1 MFGLFRKREQSKERQ
16 AEGGYTRRMLDA
28 DYNAASGNETKLATI
43 HSALVACANLVER
56 SILGSTV
63 SGSPAVNSVI
73 ASRIARELMLCGEAV
88 RLIDVRD
95 GMVHLLEVSNWV
107 IQSEAGAVS
116 PRDWSYK
123 LTIPGPGGAVTRN
136 VTNDSVVHVRI
147 HVDPAFPWQGRN
159 PLAACPAFSEASRR
173 IERYIEMELRTPVG
187 KIIPVPQAQSDYET
201 ADGNVVSP
209 LKDLKAGLQNL
220 NGKIATPETMM
231 NTGDGRGSAPAKD
244 WTPQPLQPVF
254 PQWSPEILES
264 VRLSVFAACGVPI
277 SLWSSGAASTREAFR
292 AFLVSCLTPLTAVIK
307 AELDTKLESSITFD
321 LSPLVATD
329 IVSRARAVK
338 GLRDAGMELN
348 DALRIAGL
356 NPDQ

>member
-1 MFGLFRKREQSKERQ
+1 MFGLFNRKPKIRQ
-16 AEGGYTRRMLDA
+16 AEGGYTQRILSA
-28 DYNAASGNETKLATI
+28 DMNIAAGNETKLATI
-43 HSALVACANLVER
+43 HSALVSCANLVER

-95 GMVHLLEVSNWV
+95 GTVHLLEVSNWT

-123 LTIPGPGGAVTRN
+123 LTIPAPGGAVTRN
-136 VTNDSVVHVRI
+136 VTNDAVIHVRI

-173 IERYIEMELRTPVG
+173 LESYLSVELRTPVG
-187 KIIPVPQAQSDYET
+187 KLIPIPAAASDYET
-201 ADGNVVSP
+201 AEGEIISP
-209 LKDLKAGLQNL
+209 LKQIKEGLSKL
-220 NGKIATPETMM
+220 DGGIATPETMM
-231 NTGDGRGSAPAKD
+231 NTGDGRGSAPARD
-244 WTPQPLQPVF
+244 WVPQALGPVF

-264 VRLSVFAACGVPI
+264 TRSSVYAACGVP
-277 SLWSSGAASTREAFR
+277 SALWTSGAASTREAFR
-292 AFLVSCLTPLTAVIK
+292 SFLVSCLTPLSQVIK
-307 AELDTKLESSITFD
+307 AELDTKLESTIMFD
-321 LSPLVATD
+321 FSPLLSTD
-329 IVSRARAVK
+329 ITAKARAVK
-338 GLRDAGMELN
+338 GLVDAGMELN
-348 DALRIAGL
+348 DALQIAGL